1 MAKVDL
7 VIIIGLIFFVYWG
20 LRKGFKAEMLGFTG
34 WIIALLIGLALADK
48 ASSLLGNKIPSI
60 QKVSWILAFFAII
73 ILVRLFLL
81 LIFQR
86 KAKSETAS
94 PPSKLDRFGGAVL
107 GFLEGAFVISVLL
120 IAIAILP
127 IKGNLKQ
134 YENRSLLYPHL
145 KDFSVYIVETVAK
158 YVPLTQ
164 KGVDMVLQKF
174 EKEKQN
180 IPTSKDELDK
190 MAADK
195 VTESIQNAGDK
206 LTKEEIRKILLN
218 DKSQR
223 EKDERG
229 PRR

>member
-34 WIIALLIGLALADK
+34 WIVALLIGLALADK
-48 ASSLLGNKIPSI
+48 ASSLLGNKVPSI
-60 QKVSWILAFFAII
+60 QKVSWILSFFAII
-73 ILVRLFLL
+73 ILGRLFLL
-81 LIFQR
+81 LLFHR
-86 KAKSETAS
+86 KQKSETAIS
-94 PPSKLDRFGGAVL
+94 PSKLDRFSGAVL

-158 YVPLTQ
+158 YIPLTQ

-195 VTESIQNAGDK
+195 VTDAIQNASDK
-206 LTKEEIRKILLN
+206 LTKEEIQKILLN
-218 DKSQR
+218 DKIQR
-223 EKDERG
+223 KKNENG

>member
-34 WIIALLIGLALADK
+34 WIVALLIGLALADK
-48 ASSLLGNKIPSI
+48 ASSLLGSKVPSI
-60 QKVSWILAFFAII
+60 QKVSWILSFFAII
-73 ILVRLFLL
+73 ILVRLSLL
-81 LIFQR
+81 LVFQR
-86 KAKSETAS
+86 KAKAETAS
-94 PPSKLDRFGGAVL
+94 VPSKLDRFSGAVL

-134 YENRSLLYPHL
+134 YETRSLLYPHL
-145 KDFSVYIVETVAK
+145 KNFSVYIVETVAK

-180 IPTSKDELDK
+180 IPTSKDDLDK

-195 VTESIQNAGDK
+195 VTDAIKNTSDK
-206 LTKEEIRKILLN
+206 LTKEEIQKILLN

-223 EKDERG
+223 KKAEHG